1 MAYNLSFTQLS
12 NEYAIENKELFMN
25 RHGAIIFISTIFTT
39 LILLNVNTLAQKNQE
54 PRPPRG
60 SIQFGAKQHPV
71 IDSIGDLNAFRRVF
85 IKVAS
90 KVTPCV
96 VAVLPT
102 KIDTVYKNPFEKF
115 FDDESKNSG
124 SLFDWPDSNKQS
136 NIDKKETQ
144 EKRTRKVQAL
154 GSGVIVSN
162 SGYILTNFHVV
173 SGASEIE
180 VHLTDGRSFQAKTAG
195 ADSLCDVAVIKIMG
209 ETPKDLPVAY
219 FGNSDSLQPGDWVA
233 AVGNPFNLISTVT
246 AGIISALNR
255 QIEPDSTMYQNFI
268 QTDAA
273 INPGNSGGA
282 LVNIYGEVVGI
293 NTLIYSKTG
302 GFMGIGF
309 AIPINMAKR
318 VMEDLIYEGKV
329 VRGWIGLSI
338 QELDNTTRLAID
350 LQNSSGALVSDVYKG
365 QPADRA
371 GIKRGDVILS
381 INNQKII
388 DPNDLRNIVA
398 LLHPGDQVP
407 VVILRNGRRVEL
419 SMVIVER
426 TSQRIDDTSPK
437 ITKSTT
443 PPAPHGKIDDKS
455 GLAVSDID
463 QSTKAQYNLTFDS
476 KGIIVTDID
485 RSISD
490 ARATLSPGDL
500 IIEAKAQGR
509 TPLEIRS
516 VKNFESFLKSLKKD
530 QAVILLAS
538 RDGASF
544 YVPFIM
550 K

>member
-1 MAYNLSFTQLS
+1 
-12 NEYAIENKELFMN
+12 MN
-25 RHGAIIFISTIFTT
+25 RHGVIRIISAFFIG
-39 LILLNVNTLAQKNQE
+39 LILLNVNTFAQKNPA
-54 PRPPRG
+54 PRPARG

-71 IDSIGDLNAFRRVF
+71 IDSSGDLNTFRKVF
-85 IKVAS
+85 SKVAI

-102 KIDTVYKNPFEKF
+102 KIDTVYRNPFEKF
-115 FDDESKNSG
+115 FDDESKSSSG
-124 SLFDWPDSNKQS
+124 SLFDWPDSS
-136 NIDKKETQ
+136 NNQTSNDKKQTQ
-144 EKRTRKVQAL
+144 EKKTRKVQAL

-162 SGYILTNFHVV
+162 IGYILTNYHVV

-195 ADSLCDVAVIKIMG
+195 ADSLCDVAVIKILG
-209 ETPKDLPVAY
+209 DVPKDLPVAC

-255 QIEPDSTMYQNFI
+255 QIEPDSSMYQNFI

-350 LQNSSGALVSDVYKG
+350 LQNTSGALVSDVYKG

-371 GIKRGDVILS
+371 GIKRGDIILS

-407 VVILRNGRRVEL
+407 VAIIRNGKKIEL
-419 SMVIVER
+419 TMPIVER
-426 TSQRIDDTSPK
+426 TNQRIEDTSPK
-437 ITKSTT
+437 IAKSSTT
-443 PPAPHGKIDDKS
+443 PAPHGKIDDRS

-463 QSTKAQYNLTFDS
+463 QSIKSQYNLSSDS

-485 RSISD
+485 HSLSD
-490 ARATLSPGDL
+490 ARTTLSPGDV
-500 IIEAKAQGR
+500 IMEAKAQGR
-509 TPLEIRS
+509 ANLEIRS
-516 VKNFESFLKSLKKD
+516 VKNFDGFLKSLKKD

-538 RDGASF
+538 RDGATF
-544 YVPFIM
+544 YVPFII